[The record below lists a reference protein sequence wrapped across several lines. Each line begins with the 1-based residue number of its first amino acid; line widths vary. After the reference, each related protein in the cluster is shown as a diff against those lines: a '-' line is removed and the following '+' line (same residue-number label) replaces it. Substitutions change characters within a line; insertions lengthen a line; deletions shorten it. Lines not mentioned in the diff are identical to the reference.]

1 MIDLTKL
8 FSFLVTI
15 YITATIVFKQNYVMV
30 TYIIDALLI
39 GLFVFYFYIIGERK
53 KIKTNPIIIA
63 YTLFTI
69 FALSS
74 SLWAIS
80 FDLASYRS
88 LQLFLIVINL
98 IVLYNLMINFD
109 LKTSFMKGV
118 LLGSFVNHVLAI
130 GLITVPF
137 ETWMAWRYMGTTG
150 NPNALA
156 IIMLASI
163 FVSIIYLIDD
173 ATKKNWFYYYQYINI
188 LFALYV
194 ILLTVSKKG
203 TLFASVLFLF
213 YIAISLRS
221 KKGIGRIVILGIV
234 ASIAI
239 YYFVDINQINEYLE
253 LTVKRFNAFSSQLSS
268 ETEFGSTG
276 IRKRLIDFGLVTL
289 QDKPLFGYGMD
300 NFRVLAKGGFYSHNN
315 FIELLVDVGLIG
327 FTLFYS
333 IYVYLLFMVAKMP
346 KGDLKILFIIFIF
359 IQIAMDMAVVSYG
372 GKFGIYMLLFLSVY
386 IVENMRIRGH
396 KI

>member
-1 MIDLTKL
+1 MLDLTKS
-8 FSFLVTI
+8 FSFLITI
-15 YITATIVFKQNYVMV
+15 YIAATIVFKQNYITV
-30 TYIIDALLI
+30 THIIDALLI
-39 GLFVFYFYIIGERK
+39 GLFIFYIVSKRENL
-53 KIKTNPIIIA
+53 KINPMIIA

-69 FALSS
+69 FGVAS

-80 FDLASYRS
+80 FELASFKS

-98 IVLYNLMINFD
+98 IVLYNLMISFD

-118 LLGSFVNHVLAI
+118 LLGSFVNHILAI

-173 ATKKNWFYYYQYINI
+173 VTKKNWFYYYQYINI

-203 TLFASVLFLF
+203 TMFASVLFLF

-234 ASIAI
+234 ASMAI

-253 LTVKRFNAFSSQLSS
+253 LTVKRFNSFSSQLSS
-268 ETEFGSTG
+268 GTEFGSTG
-276 IRKRLIDFGLVTL
+276 IRKRLIDFGLVIF
-289 QDKPLFGYGMD
+289 QEKPLFGFGLD
-300 NFRVLAKGGFYSHNN
+300 NFRLLSKGNYYSHNN

-333 IYVYLLFMVAKMP
+333 MYIYLLSTAAKMP
-346 KGDLKILFIIFIF
+346 KEDLKILFIIFIF

-372 GKFGIYMLLFLSVY
+372 GKFGIYLLLFLAVY
-386 IVENMRIRGH
+386 IVESMRIRDH